1 MADFVR
7 QYGPYYR
14 QYGVATTTGGQN
26 SKIQIGIPTF
36 NDANLYT
43 GALAAGDVK
52 VSIDG
57 GAEANIATLPV
68 QIAAATGIWVWTLSA
83 AELTGSTVTVHLKKA
98 GVTAEMVITVEMR
111 LALGPVQFG
120 SSSSPAAT
128 NGLLTIGSAGA
139 AGFRAIGTTTGQGIL
154 ATGGATADGFSATGG
169 TISGNGI
176 SASALLLGHGMALTA
191 VGTGSRA
198 LELIPVAGA
207 PEIFFIRKST
217 AVAGAASTITLD
229 AGASATNDFY
239 NEMKITIIAGTGLG
253 QSRMI
258 NSYVGGTKIA
268 TVTRPWLVNPD
279 ATSVFIITTGAD
291 IWDSLEGAEPTGPI
305 PDNST
310 FRRICQYLKRRF
322 YNKVDQTNALQR
334 VYQDNSASVL
344 TSMAV
349 SSDSITQVKGKTS

>member
-14 QYGVATTTGGQN
+14 QYGVVTSAAGQN
-26 SKIQIGIPTF
+26 SKIQLGIPTF

-57 GAEANIATLPV
+57 GAEANITTLPV
-68 QIAAATGIWVWTLSA
+68 QIAATGVWVWTLSA
-83 AELTGSTVTVHLKKA
+83 VELTGATLTIHLKKA

-111 LALGPVQFG
+111 LAIGPVSFG
-120 SSSSPAAT
+120 GAAAPAAA
-128 NGLLTIGSAGA
+128 NGLLITAGA
-139 AGFRAIGTTTGQGIL
+139 GASGIRSIGATTGHGIQ
-154 ATGGATADGFSATGG
+154 AAGGATGDGLNLAGGITSGSGINSA
-169 TISGNGI
+169 
-176 SASALLLGHGMALTA
+176 AQLQGHGMILTA
-191 VGTGSRA
+191 IGTGSRA
-198 LELIPVAGA
+198 LELVPVTGA
-207 PEIFFIRKST
+207 PEILFIRKST
-217 AVAGAASTITLD
+217 ATAGAASTITLD
-229 AGASATNDFY
+229 AGASAIDNFY
-239 NEMKITIIAGTGLG
+239 SESKITILSGLGLG
-253 QSRMI
+253 QSRTI
-258 NSYVGGTKIA
+258 VSYVGATKVA
-268 TVTRPWLVNPD
+268 TVSRPWNTNPD
-279 ATSVFIITTGAD
+279 ATSVFQITSGAD
-291 IWDSLEGAEPTGPI
+291 IWDSVEGAEPTGPI

-310 FRRICQYLKRRF
+310 FRRIFQYLKRRF